1 MVAERVEVDDN
12 WRDHVAQAMDEFF
25 DKKLGPDIASD
36 ARRYCPER
44 TGDLK
49 KSIEHHVED
58 GNLVVSATGSDEREY
73 AVYVELGTHEHTI
86 EAKPG
91 SALYWPGARHPV
103 RKVTIP
109 DIPAQPFLRPA
120 LYKERGGS

>member
-1 MVAERVEVDDN
+1 MADRVKVDDSWREHVAEALDG
-12 WRDHVAQAMDEFF
+12 FF
-25 DKKLGPDIASD
+25 EEKLGPAIADD

-44 TGDLK
+44 TGALK
-49 KSIEHHVED
+49 KSIESHVED
-58 GNLVVSATGSDEREY
+58 GRLIVSATGSDEREY
-73 AVYVELGTHEHTI
+73 AAYVELGTHEHTI

-109 DIPAQPFLRPA
+109 DIPARPFLRPA
-120 LYKERGGS
+120 LYRERGE